1 MENKNVPNNKTTDEN
16 KVVNNKAIDG
26 NKVVDNKV
34 KNRVSSNGGFKKYR
48 KPYRTYNKINDKE
61 ENITEKTEKIKT
73 ENVNISSRKKT
84 DDNLV
89 EKKQFKNSVPKVK
102 KDTVIKTNI
111 KTNKDVTNKELT
123 ENPNKKAYMK
133 KNKEKGGEKV
143 RKEKDKIKIIPLGGF
158 NEIGK
163 NLTVIEYKNDIV
175 IVDCGLKFPD
185 DDMLGI
191 DVVIPDVTYLLKN
204 KDRVKG
210 IFLTHGHEDHIGALP
225 YILKQINVPVYG
237 TKLTLGIVQ
246 IKLKEHGILSTV
258 DLKYIKPK
266 DIVKLDNVSVEFIR
280 TSHSIADS
288 VAIAVHT
295 PAGVVL
301 HTGDFKID
309 YTPIDGCVADLAR
322 FAELGKKGVAVMLAD
337 STNVERPGYTMS
349 ESTVGESFEN
359 IFFSA
364 KGRIIVATF
373 ASNIHRIQQIIQAA
387 SKYGRKVAVSGRSM
401 ENIMAVAIELGY
413 IKIDKETLI
422 NVDAISKYNDN
433 QVAIITTGSQG
444 EPMSALSRMAA
455 SEHKKVN
462 IQEGDTVIISATP
475 IPGNEKLVSKVIN
488 QLFKKGA
495 DVIYEA
501 LADVHVSGHACQEE
515 LKLMHTL
522 VKPKFFIPA
531 HGEYRHLKQHGE
543 LAVKLG
549 MPERNVYLGE
559 NGDVIE
565 LSRDSIRKVSSVT
578 SGQVFVDGLGVGD
591 VGNIVLRDRK
601 HLSQDGILTVVV
613 TIEKDTCTVI
623 AGPDIISRGFVYVR
637 ESEDLMD
644 GARELVK
651 QVLKECEENKIKE
664 WPTIKGNI
672 REVLRGYLYEK
683 TKRRPMILPIIM
695 EV

>member
-1 MENKNVPNNKTTDEN
+1 M
-16 KVVNNKAIDG
+16 
-26 NKVVDNKV
+26 
-34 KNRVSSNGGFKKYR
+34 
-48 KPYRTYNKINDKE
+48 
-61 ENITEKTEKIKT
+61 
-73 ENVNISSRKKT
+73 
-84 DDNLV
+84 
-89 EKKQFKNSVPKVK
+89 
-102 KDTVIKTNI
+102 
-111 KTNKDVTNKELT
+111 
-123 ENPNKKAYMK
+123 
-133 KNKEKGGEKV
+133 